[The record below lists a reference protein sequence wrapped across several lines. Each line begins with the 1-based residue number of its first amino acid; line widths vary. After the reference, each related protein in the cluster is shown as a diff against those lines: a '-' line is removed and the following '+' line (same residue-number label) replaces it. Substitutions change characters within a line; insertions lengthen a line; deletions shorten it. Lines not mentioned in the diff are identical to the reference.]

1 MPNFAGFTN
10 NYLIAMMA
18 GTWFPL
24 HIEESDQAS
33 INLVHLPN
41 REKLHM
47 EEAQK
52 VWIMVP
58 PNLSHHVEK
67 LLQLL
72 VPEEEQC
79 CSNFIAHRSILINPD
94 ILTRF
99 GIDYYVGAQNEG
111 EFTVVLPR
119 AYHTGM
125 IFIIGIALT
134 FY

>member
-1 MPNFAGFTN
+1 
-10 NYLIAMMA
+10 
-18 GTWFPL
+18 
-24 HIEESDQAS
+24 
-33 INLVHLPN
+33 
-41 REKLHM
+41 M

-52 VWIMVP
+52 VWIVVP

-72 VPEEEQC
+72 VAEEEQC
-79 CSNFIAHRSILINPD
+79 CSNFLAHRSILINPD

-99 GIDYYVGAQNEG
+99 GIDYYVGSQNEG